1 MHAARLNHMKL
12 FFLHGPPAAGKLT
25 VARALAARTGA
36 AVFHNHVSLDY
47 ALQLF
52 DRDAPEFGAFV
63 EKLRLETFAFC
74 ASHDR
79 DLIFTCVYAH
89 GSDEA
94 TVRPTIASVR
104 AFGDAQIVF
113 VHLTCECQELLRR
126 VALPS
131 RAEFRKLHDPT
142 ALEDAFE
149 RYDLFSAIPF
159 VDNLSFDTT
168 RTSPDEIARAILES
182 LEDRP

>member
-1 MHAARLNHMKL
+1 MKL
-12 FFLHGPPAAGKLT
+12 YFLYGPPAAGKLT
-25 VARALAARTGA
+25 VARALAAHTGA

-79 DLIFTCVYAH
+79 DLIFTFVYAH
-89 GSDEA
+89 KTDEPI
-94 TVRPTIASVR
+94 VRRTIAAVR
-104 AFGDAQIVF
+104 AFEDAEIAF
-113 VHLTCECQELLRR
+113 VHLTCEPDELMRR

-131 RAEFRKLHDPT
+131 RDEYQKISDPA
-142 ALEDAFE
+142 ALEDLIK
-149 RYDLFSAIPF
+149 RYDLFSPIPF
-159 VDNLSFDTT
+159 VDSLSFDTT
-168 RTSPDEIARAILES
+168 HTPPDEIARAIAES
-182 LEDRP
+182 LEDRA